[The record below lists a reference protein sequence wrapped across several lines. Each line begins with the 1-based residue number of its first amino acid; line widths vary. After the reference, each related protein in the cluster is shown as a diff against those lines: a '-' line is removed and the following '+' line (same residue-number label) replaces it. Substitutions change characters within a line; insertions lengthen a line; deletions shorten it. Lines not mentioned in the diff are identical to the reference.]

1 MSDTIVY
8 IHGKGGSASEAEH
21 YKPLFKGG
29 NVTDFD
35 YKAETPWDAKK
46 EFAAFFRKIC
56 KKNGDVILIANS
68 IGAFFSMCSLADLPI
83 KKAFFISPIVN
94 MEKLIADM
102 LAWSNHT
109 EEELRIKGKIET
121 DFGETLSWEYL
132 KYVRENPIGWK
143 APASIL
149 YGGNDNLT
157 SLETVSEFSERIGA
171 KLTVMENGEHWFHT
185 KEQMDFLDSW
195 IKGSL

>member
-29 NVTDFD
+29 SVTGFD

-46 EFAAFFRKIC
+46 EFSAFFREIC
-56 KKNGDVILIANS
+56 KENGDVILIANS

-109 EEELRIKGKIET
+109 EEELRMKGKIET
-121 DFGETLSWEYL
+121 DFGETLSWEYI

-143 APASIL
+143 TPASIL

-157 SLETVSEFSERIGA
+157 SLETVSAFSERIGA